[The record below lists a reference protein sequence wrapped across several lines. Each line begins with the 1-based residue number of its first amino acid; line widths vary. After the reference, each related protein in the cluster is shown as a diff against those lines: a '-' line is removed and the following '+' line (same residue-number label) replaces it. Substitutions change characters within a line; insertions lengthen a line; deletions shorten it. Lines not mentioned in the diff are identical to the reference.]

1 MLSQCNRLF
10 LCLLLQLW
18 CALAQANTSLNED
31 EFDLS
36 ERAWLSSHRELS
48 IGMPMMGDP
57 PYSYKDADQRFTG
70 PVPNIA
76 QQIARKLGLTLR
88 YKVYPSYTS
97 ALNGLL

>member
-10 LCLLLQLW
+10 LCLLLPLW

-48 IGMPMMGDP
+48 IGMPIMGDP
-57 PYSYKDADQRFTG
+57 PTAIKMLLNALPDRYR
-70 PVPNIA
+70 
-76 QQIARKLGLTLR
+76 TLR
-88 YKVYPSYTS
+88 SRSPENS
-97 ALNGLL
+97 A